1 MLKPDTKEF
10 LWEVKSDIKEFWRK
24 FLDKLTGKEK
34 AEKEK
39 YREEFYQDLKSL
51 SYEQK
56 EFFIWVINYAKEDWR
71 DFSITTTVNENRPED
86 YNKIMKI
93 FWWLSQSFL
102 LDYNKVIEI
111 LNKEKYNKP
120 SEDEINYENLKKQN
134 ELENLKNKLN

>member
-10 LWEVKSDIKEFWRK
+10 LGEVKSDIKEFGRK

-56 EFFIWVINYAKEDWR
+56 EFFIGVINYAKEDGR

-93 FWWLSQSFL
+93 FGGLSQSFL